1 MSYRGRLCAFAQLTR
16 MRVAAL
22 QLKLPCQMCCH
33 AATVLFRWCT
43 HPLRAQIVELAC
55 RFHKPYRGRVW
66 DFAQPTGTRVAAQHP
81 TLSSFLC
88 FWREPPSTFQ
98 PHLSKARELESWPV
112 LVVRLS
118 PVQLLAAHTRRT
130 EARPSSCA
138 SRGGGGRVRSDPE
151 GCRGKGMNCFDDGH
165 LRGAQLGGVHLKM
178 PPIRS
183 HDRTSRACAEGRV
196 LQHCVCLLF

>member
-1 MSYRGRLCAFAQLTR
+1 LSPQFRHTPFFTCHRRLRGQLDELACRFHMSYRGRLCAFAQLTR

-33 AATVLFRWCT
+33 AATVLFRCCT
-43 HPLRAQIVELAC
+43 HPLRAQSVELAC

-98 PHLSKARELESWPV
+98 PRLSKARELESWPV

-138 SRGGGGRVRSDPE
+138 SRGGGGRVRSEPE
-151 GCRGKGMNCFDDGH
+151 GCRGSVRAKRSQARADG
-165 LRGAQLGGVHLKM
+165 R
-178 PPIRS
+178 
-183 HDRTSRACAEGRV
+183 
-196 LQHCVCLLF
+196 